1 MRIIN
6 AMADKML
13 STLVPGITAQAGVV
27 CSPYQYEV
35 VCGCV
40 NGFFRYQWVYVNT
53 KCAETRG
60 PCDLENG
67 TKCT

>member
-6 AMADKML
+6 SMADRML
-13 STLVPGITAQAGVV
+13 STLVPGITAQAGKT
-27 CSPYQYEV
+27 CGPSQYEV

-40 NGFFRYQWVYVNT
+40 NGYVRYQWVYVT
-53 KCAETRG
+53 EQCAEVRG

-67 TKCT
+67 EKCG